1 MVDIVDTPTRSRWMS
16 GIGGKNTEPERRLR
30 NALHARGLRFRI
42 HVAALPGTPDIV
54 LPRFR
59 AAVQVHGCFW
69 HRHEG
74 CRYATSPS
82 TRPEFWQEKFSRN
95 VARDRVKKEA
105 LLAADWRV
113 ATVWECGLRNQ
124 SMIDDITT
132 RLVRWLESGDQSIE
146 LGMGQ
151 EWHLAPV

>member
-1 MVDIVDTPTRSRWMS
+1 MADIVDTATRSRWMS
-16 GIGGKNTEPERRLR
+16 GIGPKNTDPERILR

-42 HVAALPGTPDIV
+42 HVATLPGTPDIV

-69 HRHEG
+69 HRHKG
-74 CRYATSPS
+74 CRYATTPS
-82 TRPEFWQEKFSRN
+82 TRPEFWEEKFSRT
-95 VARDRVKKEA
+95 VARDKLKEDA
-105 LLAADWRV
+105 LLALGWRV

-132 RLVRWLESGDQSIE
+132 ALIRWLECGDQSIE
-146 LGMGQ
+146 LGMPQGRR
-151 EWHLAPV
+151 LAPA